1 MKDEDKTK
9 EELIRELSE
18 MRKLV
23 SERDDIE
30 SELKR
35 VSEALHRIQ
44 SRYQSLF
51 DLSHDGIVII
61 RPEGEIIQ
69 ANQAFAEEFGFD
81 RTENVV
87 GMNIRELVFDSN
99 GWEELRRRIQ
109 LEGTLRRFECDTQ
122 AKDGRKRQ
130 LLLTCSVTTG
140 AARSFMGYQAIVRD
154 VTEQKRSMEML
165 QQTDRMKALREV
177 AGAMSYNLRNLLQII
192 VGSTRLAVTNLESG
206 NTAEVKTNLDQIL
219 GSLRSARE
227 TARLLSHFAGA
238 NRERQAKAKASQ
250 IFDLSQA
257 VEKAIE
263 VGLAWLEGDPEKE
276 KVRINLKS
284 SLKPGCQVKGV
295 ENELLEV
302 VFNLLSNAADALP
315 DGGEIKLATWKEEGS
330 VHLTVSDNGV
340 GIPEEDLSKI
350 FQPFWTTK
358 GALATGLGL
367 ASSFGIVTHHGGT
380 VSVDSTLGEGTSF
393 KVTLPLAEQARERTE
408 IGKTQREDFNYR
420 ILVVD
425 DLKPLLRILSHGL
438 VRRGQTVFAA
448 SSGEEA
454 LDIFEANTI
463 DVVVCDL
470 AMPEMNGWQ
479 VCLSMKKMCEDQ
491 GIPKPVL
498 IILTGWGGQ
507 LDEQNR
513 ITESGVDRVLEKPVD
528 IPKLLRVIR
537 ELAQSNSES
546 G

>member
-1 MKDEDKTK
+1 MRDQDKTK
-9 EELIRELSE
+9 AELIRELDE
-18 MRKLV
+18 TRRLA

-35 VSEALHRIQ
+35 ATEALHSFR

-51 DLSHDGIVII
+51 DLSHDGIVVV
-61 RPEGEIIQ
+61 RPEGEIIR
-69 ANQAFAEEFGFD
+69 ANQAFAEAFGFERKED
-81 RTENVV
+81 AIGVNV
-87 GMNIRELVFDSN
+87 RELFSDST
-99 GWEELRRRIQ
+99 GWEELRGKIQ
-109 LEGTLRRFECDTQ
+109 REGGLNRFEWRAQ
-122 AKDGRKRQ
+122 GKDGREREF
-130 LLLTCSVTTG
+130 LITCSVETG
-140 AARSFMGYQAIVRD
+140 GTQSFMGYQAIVRD
-154 VTEQKRSMEML
+154 VTELKKSIEIL
-165 QQTDRMKALREV
+165 QHTDRMNALREV

-206 NTAEVKTNLDQIL
+206 NTAEVKSNLDQIL

-238 NRERQAKAKASQ
+238 KRDRGGKRGQV
-250 IFDLSQA
+250 FDLSRA

-263 VGLAWLEGDPEKE
+263 VGMAWLEGDPEKE
-276 KVRINLKS
+276 KVKINLKS
-284 SLKPGCQVKGV
+284 SLKRGCLVKGV

-315 DGGEIKLATWKEEGS
+315 DGGEIKLATWMEEGN
-330 VHLTVSDNGV
+330 VLLTVSDNGI
-340 GIPEEDLSKI
+340 GIPKEDLGKV

-367 ASSFGIVTHHGGT
+367 ASSFGIVAHHGGT
-380 VSVDSTLGEGTSF
+380 ISVESEPGKGTSF
-393 KVTLPLAEQARERTE
+393 LVTLRLAEPTHERTE
-408 IGKTQREDFNYR
+408 VGKTQRIDFSYR

-438 VRRGQTVFAA
+438 IRRGQTVFAA

-454 LDIFEANTI
+454 LDIFEANQV
-463 DVVVCDL
+463 DVVICDL

-479 VCLSMKKMCEDQ
+479 VCLSMKKMCEDR

-507 LDEQNR
+507 VNEQQR
-513 ITESGVDRVLEKPVD
+513 ISESGVDRVLEKPVD
-528 IPKLLRVIR
+528 IPNLLRVIR
-537 ELAQSNSES
+537 ELVETRSVS